1 LTKGKIKIT
10 RRWNEANP
18 KEPTLIQKKVMLQKT
33 RDTAKEKKRKQNEIN
48 EEKKRRIEQK
58 RSLRQHRSRNNM

>member
-1 LTKGKIKIT
+1 
-10 RRWNEANP
+10 
-18 KEPTLIQKKVMLQKT
+18 MLQKT

-58 RSLRQHRSRNNM
+58 RGLRQHRSRNNM